1 MKRIIILLLSIWM
14 GITAYALNKQTLAD
28 TLTAY
33 AKSKAYVGN
42 VNVQRVRVRNQLV
55 WVYTNGTLG
64 QLSLTPN
71 DVRELRLL
79 VSQVVLGNNQGK
91 VTLYTGDYE
100 IGELVTSLYR
110 HRAKNARYTLPATT
124 QWVTNT
130 SRPYTAKQ
138 GLEGKHIALWG
149 SHGQYYHQPSESWRW
164 QRAKVWSTVEDLYTT
179 SYTMPF
185 LVPMLENAGAVV
197 VQPRER
203 DTQVREVVV
212 DDEAAEPL
220 CKVDGVKCKGD
231 EQWVIGEGKGWGE
244 DEDGVLLEGENPFE
258 RGGYLVEARGNE
270 AKGNETKGERRE
282 ARGNEARGERLE
294 AKGERR
300 EARYIPELEEGDY
313 AVYVSYKTLPNSTSK
328 AQYTVVHKGQKTTF
342 SVNQKMGGGTW
353 VYLGTFAFDGDKEK
367 NYVSVA
373 PVGNGKEVVTTDA
386 VKFGGGMG
394 NVARYK
400 QPDSYE
406 NVKSSNTLPD
416 EQVIVDSVQYL
427 EELAQNQ
434 ANAVTSGLPRYI
446 EAARYWMQYAGIP
459 DSIYNYTNSKND
471 YVDDYASRGIWVNY
485 LAGGSAANPKQAGLN
500 IPLHMS
506 LAFHTDAGVKKDM
519 IGTLIIYKDHDDE
532 KCKTYP
538 TGKSRILNRDLADY
552 MQTQIVEDMR
562 ALYAPEWTRRQLDN
576 SSYAEVRHP
585 KVPAVLLELLSHQ
598 NMTDM
603 QYGLDPRVRFTISR
617 AMYKSILRFMHEQ
630 YGTEY
635 VVQPLPVQ
643 QMAMSILGEKA
654 KGDEAIEV
662 SWEATED
669 VLEPTAV
676 PSYYIVYTRT
686 DEGDWDNGVRVNSN
700 EYRWT
705 PEPGKRYDICV
716 AAGNAG
722 GLSMKSEVLTA
733 YIAPEERGRVLIVN
747 GFTRVS
753 GPEWWSD
760 SIYGGIRPMSHAVP
774 YGKGVNYIGEV
785 YDYDSRN
792 EWVTDDNC
800 GWGMCHSDHMDHPS
814 VGNTF
819 DYPVMHGKVLQKMGY
834 SYVTT
839 SVAAVN
845 SIAGYDAV
853 DVILGKQKTTVLG
866 KDTSFHCM
874 PANLRRALTNYLQAG
889 GRLLLSGAYIAS
901 DMTSEEDKAF
911 VKEQLHYEFRTTH
924 ASKTGKLRVERM
936 LKKGNYS
943 FRTEPND
950 TMLHTENADGTYPA
964 EGGVVVARFQEAN
977 VAAAIGY
984 GAPQKSTDFSGTPQ
998 ARGERLEAKGERRE
1012 ARGEKTLCWS
1022 IMLESAYEFEALYRE
1037 SMEWVMR

>member
-1 MKRIIILLLSIWM
+1 MKRILTLVFAIAIGTGL
-14 GITAYALNKQTLAD
+14 YAIDKQALAD
-28 TLTAY
+28 TLTHFVKSRAY
-33 AKSKAYVGN
+33 ASN
-42 VNVQRVRVRNQLV
+42 VTVSRVRVRNSQV
-55 WVYTNGTLG
+55 FIYTNRTLS
-64 QLSLTPN
+64 QVSLSN
-71 DVRELRLL
+71 SEVRDLRLL
-79 VSQVVLGNNQGK
+79 VSQMVLGNNQGK
-91 VTLYTGDYE
+91 VSIYTDGYE
-100 IGELVTSLYR
+100 VGELVTTVHR
-110 HRAKNARYTLPATT
+110 HRAKNERYTLPATV

-138 GLEGKHIALWG
+138 GLDGKHIALWG
-149 SHGQYYHQPSESWRW
+149 SHGQYFHQPTESWRW

-203 DTQVREVVV
+203 DTQTHEEVV
-212 DDEAAEPL
+212 DDRDAVQSGATL
-220 CKVDGVKCKGD
+220 FNVV
-231 EQWVIGEGKGWGE
+231 QEGSGWGR
-244 DEDGVLLEGENPFE
+244 DEDGVLMEGENPFTLGSYATE
-258 RGGYLVEARGNE
+258 TAGN
-270 AKGNETKGERRE
+270 KTKCEMRYTPSLPEGE
-282 ARGNEARGERLE
+282 
-294 AKGERR
+294 
-300 EARYIPELEEGDY
+300 Y

-342 SVNQKMGGGTW
+342 AVNQKMGGGTW
-353 VYLGTFAFDGDKEK
+353 VYLGTFAFDGDKAN
-367 NYVSVA
+367 NYVSIA
-373 PVGNGKEVVTTDA
+373 AAANGKDVVTTDA

-394 NVARYK
+394 SVARYK
-400 QPDSYE
+400 QPDSFE

-416 EQVIVDSVQYL
+416 EQVIVDSVQYM

-446 EAARYWMQYAGIP
+446 EAARYWMQYSGIP
-459 DSIYNYTNSKND
+459 DSIYNYTDSKND
-471 YVDDYASRGIWVNY
+471 YVDDYAARGIWVNY
-485 LAGGSAANPKQAGLN
+485 LAGGSAANPHQAGLN
-500 IPLHMS
+500 VPLHAS
-506 LAFHTDAGVKKDM
+506 LAFHTDAGVRKDM
-519 IGTLIIYKDHDDE
+519 VGTLLIYKDHDDE
-532 KCKTYP
+532 QCKTYP

-617 AMYKSILRFMHEQ
+617 AMYKSFLKFIHEQ
-630 YGTEY
+630 YGTDY
-635 VVQPLPVQ
+635 VVQPLPVHG
-643 QMAMSILGEKA
+643 MAMSRLGE
-654 KGDEAIEV
+654 EIRV
-662 SWEATED
+662 SWQSTPD
-669 VLEPTAV
+669 VLEPTAK

-686 DEGDWDNGVRVNSN
+686 NDGDWNNGVRVTKN
-700 EYRWT
+700 EYT
-705 PEPGKRYDICV
+705 FTAEAGTRYDIRV

-722 GLSMKSEVLTA
+722 GLSFKSELLSA
-733 YIAPEERGRVLIVN
+733 YIAPEDKGNVLIVN

-760 SIYGGIRPMSHAVP
+760 SIYGGIRPNSHAVP

-785 YDYDSRN
+785 YDFDSRN

-800 GWGMCHSDHMDHPS
+800 GWGMCYSDHMDHPT

-819 DYPVMHGKVLQKMGY
+819 DYSAMHGKVLAEMGY

-839 SVAAVN
+839 SVDALD

-853 DVILGKQKTTVLG
+853 DVILGKQKTTIMG

-874 PANLRRALTNYLQAG
+874 PMNLQHALTHYLQHG
-889 GRLLLSGAYIAS
+889 GRLLLAGAYIAS
-901 DMTSEEDKAF
+901 DMTSEKDKAF
-911 VKEQLHYEFRTTH
+911 IKNQLHYEFRTTN
-924 ASKTGKLRVERM
+924 ASKTGKIRIERQ
-936 LKKGNYS
+936 LGKGNYT

-950 TMLHTENADGTYPA
+950 TMIHTENADGIYPA
-964 EGGVVVARFQEAN
+964 EGGIVVARFPEAN

-984 GAPQKSTDFSGTPQ
+984 DKIEEGGA
-998 ARGERLEAKGERRE
+998 
-1012 ARGEKTLCWS
+1012 KTLCWS
-1022 IMLESAYEFEALYRE
+1022 IMLESAYEFDALYKA
-1037 SMEWVMR
+1037 SIEWLMK

>member
-1 MKRIIILLLSIWM
+1 M

-42 VNVQRVRVRNQLV
+42 VNVQRVRVKNQLV

-64 QLSLTPN
+64 QLSLTPS
-71 DVRELRLL
+71 DVQELRLL
-79 VSQVVLGNNQGK
+79 VSQVVLGNHQGK
-91 VTLYTGDYE
+91 VTLYTDDYE

-138 GLEGKHIALWG
+138 GLDGKHIALWG

-212 DDEAAEPL
+212 DDASLQIATEVA
-220 CKVDGVKCKGD
+220 VDGRSAAPVVERWEIGD
-231 EQWVIGEGKGWGE
+231 GTGWGE
-244 DEDGVLLEGENPFE
+244 DEDGVLMEGENPFE
-258 RGGYLVEARGNE
+258 RGGYLVEAKSAPQKSADFSGTPQ
-270 AKGNETKGERRE
+270 AK
-282 ARGNEARGERLE
+282 
-294 AKGERR
+294 
-300 EARYIPELEEGDY
+300 YIPELEEGDY

-459 DSIYNYTNSKND
+459 DSIYNYTDSKND

-500 IPLHMS
+500 IPLHAC
-506 LAFHTDAGVKKDM
+506 LAFHTDAGVRDEVV
-519 IGTLIIYKDHDDE
+519 GTLLIYKDHDDE
-532 KCKTYP
+532 TCKTYP
-538 TGKSRILNRDLADY
+538 TGKSRILNRDLGDY

-562 ALYAPEWTRRQLDN
+562 QLYAPEWTRRQLDN
-576 SSYAEVRHP
+576 SSYAEARHP

-603 QYGLDPRVRFTISR
+603 KYGLDPRVRFAVSR
-617 AMYKSILRFMHEQ
+617 AIYKSILRFMHEQ

-635 VVQPLPVQ
+635 VVQPLPVNSMVMRLEPGTKSQ
-643 QMAMSILGEKA
+643 EEGQITVA
-654 KGDEAIEV
+654 
-662 SWEATED
+662 WEATED
-669 VLEPTAV
+669 KLEPTAV

-686 DEGDWDNGVRVNSN
+686 DEGDWDNGVRVNSH
-700 EYRWT
+700 EYSFAA
-705 PEPGKRYDICV
+705 EPGKRYDICV

-733 YIAPEERGRVLIVN
+733 YIAPEEKGRVLIVN
-747 GFTRVS
+747 GFDRVS

-800 GWGMCHSDHMDHPS
+800 GWGMCHSDHMDHPTA
-814 VGNTF
+814 GNTF
-819 DYPVMHGKVLQKMGY
+819 DYPVMHGKVLQEMGY

-839 SVAAVN
+839 SVAALD

-874 PANLRRALTNYLQAG
+874 PANLRHALTNYLQAG

-901 DMTSEEDKAF
+901 DMLSKEDKAF

-924 ASKTGKLRVERM
+924 ASKTGKLRVER
-936 LKKGNYS
+936 LLGKGNYS
-943 FRTEPND
+943 FRTEPNE
-950 TMLHTENADGTYPA
+950 TMLHTENADGIYPIN
-964 EGGVVVARFQEAN
+964 GGIVVARFPEAN
-977 VAAAIGY
+977 VAAAIAHDATAEDG
-984 GAPQKSTDFSGTPQ
+984 S
-998 ARGERLEAKGERRE
+998 
-1012 ARGEKTLCWS
+1012 KTLCWS
-1022 IMLESAYEFEALYRE
+1022 IMLESMYEFEKLYKE
-1037 SMEWVMR
+1037 SINWLMK

>member
-1 MKRIIILLLSIWM
+1 M

-33 AKSKAYVGN
+33 AKSKAYVSE
-42 VNVQRVRVRNQLV
+42 VSVQRVRVRNQLI

-64 QLSLTPN
+64 QLSLTPT
-71 DVRELRLL
+71 DVRDLRLL
-79 VSQVVLGNNQGK
+79 VSQMVLGHNQGK

-164 QRAKVWSTVEDLYTT
+164 QRAKVWSTVEDLYTS

-203 DTQVREVVV
+203 DTQTYEQVV

-220 CKVDGVKCKGD
+220 CMVDGVKSIGD
-231 EQWVIGEGKGWGE
+231 GQWEIGEGKGWGE
-244 DEDGVLLEGENPFE
+244 DEDGVLMEGENPFE
-258 RGGYLVEARGNE
+258 RGGYLI
-270 AKGNETKGERRE
+270 
-282 ARGNEARGERLE
+282 E

-300 EARYIPELEEGDY
+300 EVVYTPELEEGDY

-328 AQYTVVHKGQKTTF
+328 AQYTVVHKGQKTTY

-406 NVKSSNTLPD
+406 NVPSSKQLPAESD
-416 EQVIVDSVQYL
+416 VQMIDSAELLAYQV
-427 EELAQNQ
+427 
-434 ANAVTSGLPRYI
+434 NAVTSGLPRYI

-459 DSIYNYTNSKND
+459 DSIYNYTDSKND

-506 LAFHTDAGVKKDM
+506 LAFHTDAGVKDEVV
-519 IGTLIIYKDHDDE
+519 GTLMIYKDHDDE

-576 SSYAEVRHP
+576 SSYAEARHP

-603 QYGLDPRVRFTISR
+603 KYGLDPRVRFAVSR
-617 AMYKSILRFMHEQ
+617 AIYKSILRFVHEQ

-635 VVQPLPVQ
+635 IVQPLPVQ
-643 QMAMSILGEKA
+643 QMAMRLEQGTKNKEQGQITVA
-654 KGDEAIEV
+654 
-662 SWEATED
+662 WQATED
-669 VLEPTAV
+669 ILEPTAS
-676 PSYYIVYTRT
+676 PTYYIVYTRT

-722 GLSMKSEVLTA
+722 GLSMKSEVLSA
-733 YIAPEERGRVLIVN
+733 YIAPEEKGRILIVN

-753 GPEWWSD
+753 GPEWWTD
-760 SIYGGIRPMSHAVP
+760 SIYGGIRPNSHAVP

-800 GWGMCHSDHMDHPS
+800 GWGMCYSDHMDHPT

-819 DYPVMHGKVLQKMGY
+819 DYPVMHGKVLAEMGY

-839 SVAAVN
+839 SVAALDSV
-845 SIAGYDAV
+845 AGYDAV

-874 PANLRRALTNYLQAG
+874 PANLRHALTNYLQKG
-889 GRLLLSGAYIAS
+889 GRLLLSGAHIAS
-901 DMTSEEDKAF
+901 DMQSTEDAAF
-911 VKEQLHYEFRTTH
+911 TKNQLHYEFRTTH
-924 ASKTGKLRVERM
+924 ASKTGKLRVER
-936 LKKGNYS
+936 LLGKGNYS
-943 FRTEPND
+943 FRTEPNE
-950 TMLHTENADGTYPA
+950 TMLHTENADGIYPA
-964 EGGVVVARFQEAN
+964 NGGVVVARFPEAN
-977 VAAAIGY
+977 VAAAIAHDASEAG
-984 GAPQKSTDFSGTPQ
+984 GA
-998 ARGERLEAKGERRE
+998 
-1012 ARGEKTLCWS
+1012 KTLCWS
-1022 IMLESAYEFEALYRE
+1022 VMLESVYKFEELYRE

>member
-1 MKRIIILLLSIWM
+1 MQAQSATYNTMRKNKAYTLCKYMKNKLFSLLLAICFSSSAWAI
-14 GITAYALNKQTLAD
+14 NKQALTD
-28 TLTAY
+28 TLTAF
-33 AKSKAYVGN
+33 AKQHAYTESVKVSN
-42 VNVQRVRVRNQLV
+42 IRVKNKFIT
-55 WVYTNGTLG
+55 VYTNRALST
-64 QLSLTPN
+64 LSLSEN
-71 DVRELRLL
+71 EVRDLRLL
-79 VSQVVLGNNQGK
+79 VSQMVLGNNHGK
-91 VTLYTGDYE
+91 VTIYTDGYE

-110 HRAKNARYTLPATT
+110 HRANNARYTLPATT

-130 SRPYTAKQ
+130 SRPYNAKQ
-138 GLEGKHIALWG
+138 GLDGKHIALWG
-149 SHGQYYHQPSESWRW
+149 SHGQYFHQPTESWRW

-203 DTQVREVVV
+203 DTQTFEQVV
-212 DDEAAEPL
+212 DNGEL
-220 CKVDGVKCKGD
+220 TVDSLQLTVD
-231 EQWVIGEGKGWGE
+231 NSVWVLGEGTGWATPTTY
-244 DEDGVLLEGENPFE
+244 LLEGDNPFTFGSYVTE
-258 RGGYLVEARGNE
+258 KRGN
-270 AKGNETKGERRE
+270 K
-282 ARGNEARGERLE
+282 
-294 AKGERR
+294 AKGEM
-300 EARYIPELEEGDY
+300 RYTPSLPEGDY

-353 VYLGTFAFDGDKEK
+353 VYLGTFAFDGDKAN

-373 PVGNGKEVVTTDA
+373 AAANGKEVVTTDA

-394 NVARYK
+394 SVARYK
-400 QPDSYE
+400 QPDSFE
-406 NVKSSNTLPD
+406 NVKSSNQLA
-416 EQVIVDSVQYL
+416 VDSLQLTMDSLEYA
-427 EELAQNQ
+427 EELLANQ
-434 ANAVTSGLPRYI
+434 AHAVTSGLPRYI
-446 EAARYWMQYAGIP
+446 EAARYWMQYSGIP
-459 DSIYNYTNSKND
+459 DSIYNYTDSKND

-485 LAGGSAANPKQAGLN
+485 LAGGSAANPNEPGLN
-500 IPLHMS
+500 IPLHAS
-506 LAFHTDAGVKKDM
+506 LAFHTDAGVRKDVV
-519 IGTLIIYKDHDDE
+519 GTLLIYKDYDDE

-576 SSYAEVRHP
+576 SSYAEARHP

-617 AMYKSILRFMHEQ
+617 AMYKSFLKFIHEQ

-635 VVQPLPVQ
+635 VVQPLPVKG
-643 QMAMSILGEKA
+643 MAMKLESGA
-654 KGDEAIEV
+654 KSQEPRQISVTWQPTPDA
-662 SWEATED
+662 
-669 VLEPTAV
+669 LEPTAM

-686 DEGDWDNGVRVNSN
+686 NDGDWDNGVRVTSN
-700 EYRWT
+700 EYTFT
-705 PEPGKRYDICV
+705 PEKGTRYDICV

-722 GLSMKSEVLTA
+722 GLSFKSEVLSA
-733 YIAPEERGRVLIVN
+733 YIAPEEKGKVLIVN

-760 SIYGGIRPMSHAVP
+760 SIYGGIRPNSHAVP

-800 GWGMCHSDHMDHPS
+800 GWGMCYSDHMNHPT

-819 DYPVMHGKVLQKMGY
+819 DYPTMHGKVLAEMGY
-834 SYVTT
+834 SFVTS
-839 SVAAVN
+839 SVAALD

-853 DVILGKQKTTVLG
+853 DVILGKQKTYILG
-866 KDTSFHCM
+866 NDTSFHCM
-874 PANLRRALTNYLQAG
+874 PANLQYALTNYLQNG
-889 GRLLLSGAYIAS
+889 GRLLLTGSYIAS
-901 DMTSEEDKAF
+901 DMTSNEDKVF
-911 VKEQLHYEFRTTH
+911 IKNLLHYEFRTTN
-924 ASKTGKLRVERM
+924 ASKTGNIRIERQ
-936 LKKGNYS
+936 LPKGNYT

-950 TMLHTENADGTYPA
+950 TMLHTENADGIYPA
-964 EGGVVVARFQEAN
+964 EGGVVVARFPEAN

-984 GAPQKSTDFSGTPQ
+984 E
-998 ARGERLEAKGERRE
+998 ARGERLEV
-1012 ARGEKTLCWS
+1012 RGEKTLCWS
-1022 IMLESAYEFEALYRE
+1022 IMLESAYEFDALYKE
-1037 SMEWVMR
+1037 SINWLMK

>member
-1 MKRIIILLLSIWM
+1 MKRILTLVFAIAIGTGL
-14 GITAYALNKQTLAD
+14 YAIDKQALAD
-28 TLTAY
+28 TLTHFVKSRAY
-33 AKSKAYVGN
+33 TSN
-42 VNVQRVRVRNQLV
+42 VTVSRVRVRNSQV
-55 WVYTNGTLG
+55 FIYTNRTLS
-64 QLSLTPN
+64 QVSLSN
-71 DVRELRLL
+71 SEVRDLRLL
-79 VSQVVLGNNQGK
+79 VSQMILGNNQGK
-91 VTLYTGDYE
+91 VSIYTDGYE
-100 IGELVTSLYR
+100 VGELVTTVHR
-110 HRAKNARYTLPATT
+110 HRAKNERYTLPATV

-138 GLEGKHIALWG
+138 GLDGKHIALWG
-149 SHGQYYHQPSESWRW
+149 SHGQYFHQPTESWRW

-203 DTQVREVVV
+203 DTQTHEEVV
-212 DDEAAEPL
+212 DDSQL
-220 CKVDGVKCKGD
+220 TVDHFL
-231 EQWVIGEGKGWGE
+231 WTIGEGKGWGK
-244 DEDGVLLEGENPFE
+244 DEDGMLMEGENPFTVGSYATE
-258 RGGYLVEARGNE
+258 TTGN
-270 AKGNETKGERRE
+270 KTKCEMRYTPSLPEGE
-282 ARGNEARGERLE
+282 
-294 AKGERR
+294 
-300 EARYIPELEEGDY
+300 Y

-342 SVNQKMGGGTW
+342 AVNQKMGGGTW
-353 VYLGTFAFDGDKEK
+353 VYLGTFAFDGDKAN
-367 NYVSVA
+367 NYVSIA
-373 PVGNGKEVVTTDA
+373 AAANGKDVVTTDA

-394 NVARYK
+394 SVARYK
-400 QPDSYE
+400 QPDSFE

-416 EQVIVDSVQYL
+416 EQVIVDSVQYM
-427 EELAQNQ
+427 EDLAQNQ

-446 EAARYWMQYAGIP
+446 EAARYWMQYSGIP
-459 DSIYNYTNSKND
+459 DSIYNYTDSKND
-471 YVDDYASRGIWVNY
+471 YVDDYAARGIWVNY
-485 LAGGSAANPKQAGLN
+485 LAGGSAANPHQAGLN
-500 IPLHMS
+500 VPLHAS
-506 LAFHTDAGVKKDM
+506 LAFHTDAGVRKDM
-519 IGTLIIYKDHDDE
+519 VGTLLIYKDHDDE
-532 KCKTYP
+532 QCKTYP

-617 AMYKSILRFMHEQ
+617 AMYKSFLKFIHEQ
-630 YGTEY
+630 YGTDY
-635 VVQPLPVQ
+635 VVQPLPVHG
-643 QMAMSILGEKA
+643 MAMSRLGE
-654 KGDEAIEV
+654 EIRV
-662 SWEATED
+662 SWQSTPD
-669 VLEPTAV
+669 VLEPTAK

-686 DEGDWDNGVRVNSN
+686 NDGDWNNGVRVTKN
-700 EYRWT
+700 EYT
-705 PEPGKRYDICV
+705 FTAEAGTRYDIRV

-722 GLSMKSEVLTA
+722 GLSFKSELLSA
-733 YIAPEERGRVLIVN
+733 YIAPEDKGNVLIVN

-760 SIYGGIRPMSHAVP
+760 SIYGGIRPNSHAVP

-785 YDYDSRN
+785 YDFDSRN

-800 GWGMCHSDHMDHPS
+800 GWGMCYSDHMDHPT

-819 DYPVMHGKVLQKMGY
+819 DYSAMHGKVLAEMGY

-839 SVAAVN
+839 SVDALD

-853 DVILGKQKTTVLG
+853 DVILGKQKTTIMG

-874 PANLRRALTNYLQAG
+874 PMNLQHALTHYLQHG
-889 GRLLLSGAYIAS
+889 GRLLLAGAYIAS

-911 VKEQLHYEFRTTH
+911 IKNQLHYEFRTTN
-924 ASKTGKLRVERM
+924 ASKTGKIRIERQ
-936 LKKGNYS
+936 LKKGNYT

-950 TMLHTENADGTYPA
+950 TMIHTENADGIYPA
-964 EGGVVVARFQEAN
+964 EGGIVVARFPEAN

-984 GAPQKSTDFSGTPQ
+984 DKIEEGGA
-998 ARGERLEAKGERRE
+998 
-1012 ARGEKTLCWS
+1012 KTLCWS
-1022 IMLESAYEFEALYRE
+1022 IMLESAYEFDALYKA
-1037 SMEWVMR
+1037 SIEWLMK

>member
-1 MKRIIILLLSIWM
+1 M

-33 AKSKAYVGN
+33 ARSKAYVSE
-42 VNVQRVRVRNQLV
+42 VEVQRLRVKNQLV

-64 QLSLTPN
+64 QLSLTPT
-71 DVRELRLL
+71 DVRDLRLL
-79 VSQVVLGNNQGK
+79 ISQMVLGHNQGK

-110 HRAKNARYTLPATT
+110 HRAKNARYTLPAATP
-124 QWVTNT
+124 WVSNT

-138 GLEGKHIALWG
+138 GLDGKHIALWG
-149 SHGQYYHQPSESWRW
+149 SHGQYYHQGSESWRW
-164 QRAKVWSTVEDLYTT
+164 QRAKVWSTVEDLYTS
-179 SYTMPF
+179 SYTMPY

-203 DTQVREVVV
+203 DTQTYEQVV

-220 CKVDGVKCKGD
+220 CMVDGVKSIGD
-231 EQWVIGEGKGWGE
+231 GQWEIGEGKGWGE
-244 DEDGVLLEGENPFE
+244 DEDGVLMEGENPFE
-258 RGGYLVEARGNE
+258 RGGYLIE
-270 AKGNETKGERRE
+270 AKGDE
-282 ARGNEARGERLE
+282 AKGERLE

-300 EARYIPELEEGDY
+300 EVVYTPELEEGDY

-328 AQYTVVHKGQKTTF
+328 AQYTVVHKGQKTTY

-353 VYLGTFAFDGDKEK
+353 LYLGTFAFDGDKEK

-406 NVKSSNTLPD
+406 NVPSSKQLPAESD
-416 EQVIVDSVQYL
+416 VQMIDSA
-427 EELAQNQ
+427 ELLAYQ

-459 DSIYNYTNSKND
+459 DSIYNYTCSKND

-485 LAGGSAANPKQAGLN
+485 LAGGSAANPRQAGLK
-500 IPLHMS
+500 IPLHAC
-506 LAFHTDAGVKKDM
+506 LAFHTDAGVKDEVV
-519 IGTLIIYKDHDDE
+519 GTLMIYKDHDDE

-538 TGKSRILNRDLADY
+538 TGKSRILARDLADY

-576 SSYAEVRHP
+576 SSYAEARHP

-603 QYGLDPRVRFTISR
+603 KYGLDPRVRFAVSR
-617 AMYKSILRFMHEQ
+617 AIYKSILRFVHEQ
-630 YGTEY
+630 YGTDY
-635 VVQPLPVQ
+635 IVQPLPVQ
-643 QMAMSILGEKA
+643 QMAMRLEQGTKNQEQGQITVA
-654 KGDEAIEV
+654 
-662 SWEATED
+662 WQATED
-669 VLEPTAV
+669 ILEPTAS
-676 PSYYIVYTRT
+676 PTYYIVYTRT

-722 GLSMKSEVLTA
+722 GLSMKSEVLSA
-733 YIAPEERGRVLIVN
+733 YIAPEEKGRILIVN

-753 GPEWWSD
+753 GPEWWTD

-785 YDYDSRN
+785 YDFDSRN
-792 EWVTDDNC
+792 EWKTDDNC
-800 GWGMCHSDHMDHPS
+800 GWGMCHSDHMDHPT

-819 DYPVMHGKVLQKMGY
+819 DYPVMHGKVLAEMGY
-834 SYVTT
+834 SYVST
-839 SVAAVN
+839 SVAALD

-853 DVILGKQKTTVLG
+853 DVILGKQKTYIMG
-866 KDTSFHCM
+866 RDTSFHCM
-874 PANLRRALTNYLQAG
+874 PANLQHALTHYLQHG
-889 GRLLLSGAYIAS
+889 GRLLLSGAHIAS
-901 DMTSEEDKAF
+901 DMTSKEEKAF
-911 VKEQLHYEFRTTH
+911 AKDQLHYEFRTTH
-924 ASKTGKLRVERM
+924 ASKTGKLRVER
-936 LKKGNYS
+936 LLRKGNYS

-950 TMLHTENADGTYPA
+950 TVLHTENADGIYPTA
-964 EGGVVVARFQEAN
+964 GGIVVARFPETN

-984 GAPQKSTDFSGTPQ
+984 RAPQKSADFSGTPQ
-998 ARGERLEAKGERRE
+998 AKGDEAKGDEAKGDE

-1022 IMLESAYEFEALYRE
+1022 IMLESAYEFEELYRE

>member
-1 MKRIIILLLSIWM
+1 MKRILTLVFAIAIGTGL
-14 GITAYALNKQTLAD
+14 YAIDKQALAD
-28 TLTAY
+28 TLTHFVKSRAY
-33 AKSKAYVGN
+33 TSN
-42 VNVQRVRVRNQLV
+42 VTVSRVRVRNSQV
-55 WVYTNGTLG
+55 FIYTNRTLS
-64 QLSLTPN
+64 QVSLSN
-71 DVRELRLL
+71 SEVRDLRLL
-79 VSQVVLGNNQGK
+79 VSQMILGNNQGK
-91 VTLYTGDYE
+91 VSIYTDGYE
-100 IGELVTSLYR
+100 VGELVTTVHR
-110 HRAKNARYTLPATT
+110 HRAKNERYTLPATI

-138 GLEGKHIALWG
+138 GLDGKHIALWG
-149 SHGQYYHQPSESWRW
+149 SHGQYFHQPTESWRW

-203 DTQVREVVV
+203 DTQTHEEVV
-212 DDEAAEPL
+212 DDRDAVQSGATL
-220 CKVDGVKCKGD
+220 FNVV
-231 EQWVIGEGKGWGE
+231 QEGSGWGR
-244 DEDGVLLEGENPFE
+244 DEDGVLMEGENPFTLGSYSTE
-258 RGGYLVEARGNE
+258 TTGN
-270 AKGNETKGERRE
+270 KTKCEMRYTPSLPEGE
-282 ARGNEARGERLE
+282 
-294 AKGERR
+294 
-300 EARYIPELEEGDY
+300 Y

-342 SVNQKMGGGTW
+342 AVNQKMGGGTW
-353 VYLGTFAFDGDKEK
+353 VYLGTFAFDGDKAN
-367 NYVSVA
+367 NYVSIA
-373 PVGNGKEVVTTDA
+373 AAANGKDVVTTDA

-394 NVARYK
+394 SVARYK
-400 QPDSYE
+400 QPDSFE

-416 EQVIVDSVQYL
+416 EQVIVDSVQYM

-446 EAARYWMQYAGIP
+446 EAARYWMQYSGIP
-459 DSIYNYTNSKND
+459 DSIYNYTDSKND
-471 YVDDYASRGIWVNY
+471 YVDDYAARGIWVNY
-485 LAGGSAANPKQAGLN
+485 LAGGSAANPHQAGLN
-500 IPLHMS
+500 VPLHAS
-506 LAFHTDAGVKKDM
+506 LAFHTDAGVRKDM
-519 IGTLIIYKDHDDE
+519 VGTLLIYKDHDDE
-532 KCKTYP
+532 QCKTYP

-617 AMYKSILRFMHEQ
+617 AMYKSFLKFIHEQ
-630 YGTEY
+630 YGTDY
-635 VVQPLPVQ
+635 VVQPLPVHG
-643 QMAMSILGEKA
+643 MAMSRLGE
-654 KGDEAIEV
+654 EIRV
-662 SWEATED
+662 SWQSTLD
-669 VLEPTAV
+669 VLEPTAK

-686 DEGDWDNGVRVNSN
+686 NDGDWNNGVRVTKN
-700 EYRWT
+700 EYT
-705 PEPGKRYDICV
+705 FTAEAGTRYDIRV

-722 GLSMKSEVLTA
+722 GLSFKSELLSA
-733 YIAPEERGRVLIVN
+733 YIAPEDKGNVLIVN

-760 SIYGGIRPMSHAVP
+760 SIYGGIRPNSHAVP

-785 YDYDSRN
+785 YDFDSRN

-800 GWGMCHSDHMDHPS
+800 GWGMCYSDHMDHPT

-819 DYPVMHGKVLQKMGY
+819 DYSAMHGKVLAEMGY

-839 SVAAVN
+839 SVDALD

-853 DVILGKQKTTVLG
+853 DVILGKQKTTIMG

-874 PANLRRALTNYLQAG
+874 PMNLQHALTHYLQHG
-889 GRLLLSGAYIAS
+889 GRLLLAGAYIAS

-911 VKEQLHYEFRTTH
+911 IKNQLHYEFRTTN
-924 ASKTGKLRVERM
+924 ASKTGKIRIERQ
-936 LKKGNYS
+936 LEKGNYT

-950 TMLHTENADGTYPA
+950 TMIHTENADGIYPV
-964 EGGVVVARFQEAN
+964 EGGIVVARFPEAN

-984 GAPQKSTDFSGTPQ
+984 DKIEEGGA
-998 ARGERLEAKGERRE
+998 
-1012 ARGEKTLCWS
+1012 KTLCWS
-1022 IMLESAYEFEALYRE
+1022 IMLESAYEFDALYKA
-1037 SMEWVMR
+1037 SIEWLMK

>member
-1 MKRIIILLLSIWM
+1 MKRILTLVFAIAIGTGL
-14 GITAYALNKQTLAD
+14 YAIDKQALAD
-28 TLTAY
+28 TLTHFVKSRAY
-33 AKSKAYVGN
+33 TSN
-42 VNVQRVRVRNQLV
+42 VTVSRVRVRNSQV
-55 WVYTNGTLG
+55 FIYTNRTLS
-64 QLSLTPN
+64 QVSLSN
-71 DVRELRLL
+71 SEVRDLRLL
-79 VSQVVLGNNQGK
+79 VSQMVLGNNQGK
-91 VTLYTGDYE
+91 VSIYTDGYE
-100 IGELVTSLYR
+100 VGELVTTVHR
-110 HRAKNARYTLPATT
+110 HRAKNERYTLPATV

-138 GLEGKHIALWG
+138 GLDGKHIALWG
-149 SHGQYYHQPSESWRW
+149 SHGQYFHQPTESWRW

-203 DTQVREVVV
+203 DTQTHEEVV
-212 DDEAAEPL
+212 DDSQL
-220 CKVDGVKCKGD
+220 TVDHSL
-231 EQWVIGEGKGWGE
+231 WTIGEGKGWGE
-244 DEDGVLLEGENPFE
+244 DEDGMLMEGENPFTVGSYATE
-258 RGGYLVEARGNE
+258 TTGN
-270 AKGNETKGERRE
+270 KTKGEMRYTPSLPE
-282 ARGNEARGERLE
+282 GE
-294 AKGERR
+294 
-300 EARYIPELEEGDY
+300 Y

-342 SVNQKMGGGTW
+342 AVNQKMGGGTW
-353 VYLGTFAFDGDKEK
+353 VYLGTFAFDGDKAN
-367 NYVSVA
+367 NYVSIA
-373 PVGNGKEVVTTDA
+373 AAANGKDVVTTDA

-394 NVARYK
+394 SVARYK
-400 QPDSYE
+400 QPDSFE

-446 EAARYWMQYAGIP
+446 EAARYWMQYSGIP
-459 DSIYNYTNSKND
+459 DSIYNYTDSKND
-471 YVDDYASRGIWVNY
+471 YVDDYAARGIWVNY
-485 LAGGSAANPKQAGLN
+485 LAGGSAANPHQAGLN
-500 IPLHMS
+500 VPLHAS
-506 LAFHTDAGVKKDM
+506 LAFHTDAGVRKDM
-519 IGTLIIYKDHDDE
+519 VGTLLIYKDHDDE
-532 KCKTYP
+532 QCKTYP

-617 AMYKSILRFMHEQ
+617 AMYKSFLKFIHEQ
-630 YGTEY
+630 YGTDY
-635 VVQPLPVQ
+635 VVQPLPVHG
-643 QMAMSILGEKA
+643 MAMSRLGE
-654 KGDEAIEV
+654 EIRV
-662 SWEATED
+662 SWQSTPD
-669 VLEPTAV
+669 VLEPTAK

-686 DEGDWDNGVRVNSN
+686 NDGDWNNGVRVTKN
-700 EYRWT
+700 EYT
-705 PEPGKRYDICV
+705 FTAEAGTRYDIRV

-722 GLSMKSEVLTA
+722 GLSFKSELLSA
-733 YIAPEERGRVLIVN
+733 YIAPEDKGNVLIVN

-760 SIYGGIRPMSHAVP
+760 SIYGGIRPNSHAVP

-785 YDYDSRN
+785 YDFDSRN

-800 GWGMCHSDHMDHPS
+800 GWGMCYSDHMDHPT

-819 DYPVMHGKVLQKMGY
+819 DYSAMHGKVLAEMGY

-839 SVAAVN
+839 SVDALD

-853 DVILGKQKTTVLG
+853 DVILGKQKTTIMG

-874 PANLRRALTNYLQAG
+874 PMNLQHALTHYLQHG
-889 GRLLLSGAYIAS
+889 GRLLLAGAYIAS

-911 VKEQLHYEFRTTH
+911 IKNQLHYEFRTTN
-924 ASKTGKLRVERM
+924 ASKTGKIRIERQ
-936 LKKGNYS
+936 LGKGNYT

-950 TMLHTENADGTYPA
+950 TMIHTENADGIYPA
-964 EGGVVVARFQEAN
+964 EGGIVVARFPEAN

-984 GAPQKSTDFSGTPQ
+984 DKIEEGGA
-998 ARGERLEAKGERRE
+998 
-1012 ARGEKTLCWS
+1012 KTLCWS
-1022 IMLESAYEFEALYRE
+1022 IMLESAYEFDALYKA
-1037 SMEWVMR
+1037 SIEWLMK

>member
-1 MKRIIILLLSIWM
+1 MKRILTFVFAIAIGTGL
-14 GITAYALNKQTLAD
+14 YAIDKQALAD
-28 TLTAY
+28 TLTHFVKSRAY
-33 AKSKAYVGN
+33 TSN
-42 VNVQRVRVRNQLV
+42 VTVSRVRVRNSQV
-55 WVYTNGTLG
+55 FIYTNRTLS
-64 QLSLTPN
+64 QVSLSN
-71 DVRELRLL
+71 SEVRDLRLL
-79 VSQVVLGNNQGK
+79 VSQMILGNNQGK
-91 VTLYTGDYE
+91 VSIYTDGYE
-100 IGELVTSLYR
+100 VGELVTTVHR
-110 HRAKNARYTLPATT
+110 HRAKNERYTLPATI

-138 GLEGKHIALWG
+138 GLDGKHIALWG
-149 SHGQYYHQPSESWRW
+149 SHGQYFHQPTESWRW

-203 DTQVREVVV
+203 DTQTHEEVV
-212 DDEAAEPL
+212 DDRDAVQSGATL
-220 CKVDGVKCKGD
+220 FNVV
-231 EQWVIGEGKGWGE
+231 QEGSGWGI
-244 DEDGVLLEGENPFE
+244 DEDGVLMEGENPFTLGSYSTE
-258 RGGYLVEARGNE
+258 TTGN
-270 AKGNETKGERRE
+270 KTKCEMRYTPSLPEGE
-282 ARGNEARGERLE
+282 
-294 AKGERR
+294 
-300 EARYIPELEEGDY
+300 Y

-342 SVNQKMGGGTW
+342 AVNQKMGGGTW
-353 VYLGTFAFDGDKEK
+353 VYLGTFAFDGDKAN
-367 NYVSVA
+367 NYVSIA
-373 PVGNGKEVVTTDA
+373 AAANGKDVVTTDA

-394 NVARYK
+394 SVARYK
-400 QPDSYE
+400 QPDSFE

-416 EQVIVDSVQYL
+416 EQVIVDSVQYM

-446 EAARYWMQYAGIP
+446 EAARYWMQYSGIP
-459 DSIYNYTNSKND
+459 DSIYNYTDSKND
-471 YVDDYASRGIWVNY
+471 YVDDYAARGIWVNY
-485 LAGGSAANPKQAGLN
+485 LAGGSAANPHQAGLN
-500 IPLHMS
+500 VPLHAS
-506 LAFHTDAGVKKDM
+506 LAFHTDAGVRKDM
-519 IGTLIIYKDHDDE
+519 VGTLLIYKDHDDE
-532 KCKTYP
+532 QCKTYP

-617 AMYKSILRFMHEQ
+617 AMYKSFLKFIHEQ
-630 YGTEY
+630 YGTDY
-635 VVQPLPVQ
+635 VVQPLPVHG
-643 QMAMSILGEKA
+643 MAMSRLGE
-654 KGDEAIEV
+654 EIRV
-662 SWEATED
+662 SWQSTLD
-669 VLEPTAV
+669 VLEPTAK

-686 DEGDWDNGVRVNSN
+686 NDGDWNNGVRVTKN
-700 EYRWT
+700 EYT
-705 PEPGKRYDICV
+705 FTAEAGTRYDIRV

-722 GLSMKSEVLTA
+722 GLSFKSELLSA
-733 YIAPEERGRVLIVN
+733 YIAPEDKGNVLIVN

-760 SIYGGIRPMSHAVP
+760 SIYGGIRPNSHAVP

-785 YDYDSRN
+785 YDFDSRN

-800 GWGMCHSDHMDHPS
+800 GWGMCYSDHMDHPT

-819 DYPVMHGKVLQKMGY
+819 DYSAMHGKVLAEMGY

-839 SVAAVN
+839 SVDALD

-853 DVILGKQKTTVLG
+853 DVILGKQKTTIMG

-874 PANLRRALTNYLQAG
+874 PMNLQHALTHYLQHG
-889 GRLLLSGAYIAS
+889 GRLLLAGAYIAS

-911 VKEQLHYEFRTTH
+911 IKNQLHYEFRTTN
-924 ASKTGKLRVERM
+924 ASKTGKIRIERQ
-936 LKKGNYS
+936 LKKGNYT

-950 TMLHTENADGTYPA
+950 TMIHTENADGIYPA
-964 EGGVVVARFQEAN
+964 EGGIVVARFPEAN

-984 GAPQKSTDFSGTPQ
+984 DKIEEGGA
-998 ARGERLEAKGERRE
+998 
-1012 ARGEKTLCWS
+1012 KTLCWS
-1022 IMLESAYEFEALYRE
+1022 IMLESAYEFDALYKA
-1037 SMEWVMR
+1037 SIEWLMK

>member
-1 MKRIIILLLSIWM
+1 M

-33 AKSKAYVGN
+33 ARSKAYVSE
-42 VNVQRVRVRNQLV
+42 VEVQRLRVKNQLV

-64 QLSLTPN
+64 QLSLTPT
-71 DVRELRLL
+71 DVRDLRLL
-79 VSQVVLGNNQGK
+79 VSQMVLGHNQGK

-124 QWVTNT
+124 PWVSNT

-138 GLEGKHIALWG
+138 GLDGKHIALWG
-149 SHGQYYHQPSESWRW
+149 SHGQYYHQGSESWRW
-164 QRAKVWSTVEDLYTT
+164 QRAKVWSTVEDLYTS
-179 SYTMPF
+179 SYTMPY

-197 VQPRER
+197 LQPRER
-203 DTQVREVVV
+203 DTQTYEQVV

-220 CKVDGVKCKGD
+220 CRVYGVGCMVYG
-231 EQWVIGEGKGWGE
+231 QWTIGEGKGWGE
-244 DEDGVLLEGENPFE
+244 DEDGVLMEGENPFE
-258 RGGYLVEARGNE
+258 RGGYLVEV
-270 AKGNETKGERRE
+270 T
-282 ARGNEARGERLE
+282 E

-300 EARYIPELEEGDY
+300 EVVYTPELEEGDY

-328 AQYTVVHKGQKTTF
+328 AQYTVVHKGQKTTY

-353 VYLGTFAFDGDKEK
+353 LYLGTFAFDGDKEK

-406 NVKSSNTLPD
+406 NVPSSKQLPAESD
-416 EQVIVDSVQYL
+416 VQMIDSA
-427 EELAQNQ
+427 ELLAYQ

-459 DSIYNYTNSKND
+459 DSIYNYTDSKND

-485 LAGGSAANPKQAGLN
+485 LAGGSAANPRQAGLK
-500 IPLHMS
+500 IPLHAC
-506 LAFHTDAGVKKDM
+506 LAFHTDAGVKDEVV
-519 IGTLIIYKDHDDE
+519 GTLMIYKDHDDE

-538 TGKSRILNRDLADY
+538 TGKSRLLNRDLADY

-562 ALYAPEWTRRQLDN
+562 TLYAPEWTRRQLDN
-576 SSYAEVRHP
+576 SSYAEARHP

-603 QYGLDPRVRFTISR
+603 QYGLDPRVRFAVSR
-617 AMYKSILRFMHEQ
+617 AIYKSILRFVHEQ

-643 QMAMSILGEKA
+643 QMAMRMEQGTKSQEQGQITVA
-654 KGDEAIEV
+654 
-662 SWEATED
+662 WQATED
-669 VLEPTAV
+669 ILEPTAS
-676 PSYYIVYTRT
+676 PTYYIVYTRT

-722 GLSMKSEVLTA
+722 GLSMKSEVLSA
-733 YIAPEERGRVLIVN
+733 YIAPEEKGRILIVN

-753 GPEWWSD
+753 GPEWWTD

-792 EWVTDDNC
+792 EWKTDDNC
-800 GWGMCHSDHMDHPS
+800 GWGMCHSDHMDHPT

-819 DYPVMHGKVLQKMGY
+819 DYPVMHGKVLAEMGY
-834 SYVTT
+834 SYVST
-839 SVAAVN
+839 SVAALD

-853 DVILGKQKTTVLG
+853 DVILGKQKTYIMG
-866 KDTSFHCM
+866 RDTSFHCM
-874 PANLRRALTNYLQAG
+874 PANLQHALTHYLQKG

-901 DMTSEEDKAF
+901 DMTSKEEQAF

-924 ASKTGKLRVERM
+924 ASKTGKLRVER
-936 LKKGNYS
+936 LLRKGNYS

-950 TMLHTENADGTYPA
+950 TVLHTENADGIYPTA
-964 EGGVVVARFQEAN
+964 SGIVVARFPETN

-984 GAPQKSTDFSGTPQ
+984 
-998 ARGERLEAKGERRE
+998 EAK
-1012 ARGEKTLCWS
+1012 GEKTLCWS
-1022 IMLESAYEFEALYRE
+1022 IMLESVEEFDTLYKE
-1037 SMEWVMR
+1037 SIEWVMAPMVR

>member
-33 AKSKAYVGN
+33 AKSKAYVGS

-64 QLSLTPN
+64 QLSLTPSE
-71 DVRELRLL
+71 VRELRLL
-79 VSQVVLGNNQGK
+79 VSQVVLGHNNGK

-100 IGELVTSLYR
+100 IGELVTSLHR
-110 HRAKNARYTLPATT
+110 SRAKNERYTLPATT
-124 QWVTNT
+124 PWVTNT
-130 SRPYTAKQ
+130 SRPYSAKQ
-138 GLEGKHIALWG
+138 GLDGKHIALWG

-203 DTQVREVVV
+203 DMQVYEEVV

-231 EQWVIGEGKGWGE
+231 EQWVIGDGQGWGE
-244 DEDGVLLEGENPFE
+244 DEDGVLMEGENPFS
-258 RGGYLVEARGNE
+258 RGSYLVEKTGNRE
-270 AKGNETKGERRE
+270 KEEVVYTPTLQAGE
-282 ARGNEARGERLE
+282 
-294 AKGERR
+294 
-300 EARYIPELEEGDY
+300 Y
-313 AVYVSYKTLPNSTSK
+313 AVYVSYKTLSNSSSK
-328 AQYTVVHKGQKTTF
+328 AQYTVVHKGEKTVF

-353 VYLGTFAFDGDKEK
+353 VYLGTFAFDGDRTN

-373 PVGNGKEVVTTDA
+373 AAANGKEVVTTDA

-406 NVKSSNTLPD
+406 NVPSSKDLP
-416 EQVIVDSVQYL
+416 ENEVAMIDSA
-427 EELAQNQ
+427 ELLANQ

-446 EAARYWMQYAGIP
+446 EAARYWMQYSGIP
-459 DSIYNYTNSKND
+459 DSIYNYTDSKND
-471 YVDDYASRGIWVNY
+471 YVDDYAARGIWVNY
-485 LAGGSAANPKQAGLN
+485 LAGGSAANPKEAGLN
-500 IPLHMS
+500 IPVHAS
-506 LAFHTDAGVKKDM
+506 LAFHTDAGVKEE
-519 IGTLIIYKDHDDE
+519 IVGTLIIYKDHDDN

-538 TGKSRILNRDLADY
+538 TGKSRIVARDLADY

-576 SSYAEVRHP
+576 SSYAEARHP

-603 QYGLDPRVRFTISR
+603 KYGLDPRVRFVVSR
-617 AMYKSILRFMHEQ
+617 AMYKSILRFIHEQ

-635 VVQPLPVQ
+635 VVQPLPVNS
-643 QMAMSILGEKA
+643 MVMKWPTPTPSL
-654 KGDEAIEV
+654 KGREV
-662 SWEATED
+662 ELSWQPTLDA
-669 VLEPTAV
+669 LEPTAK
-676 PSYYIVYTRT
+676 PSYYVVYTRKN
-686 DEGDWDNGVRVNSN
+686 DGDWDNGVRVSKN
-700 EYRWT
+700 EYSFQAEAGT
-705 PEPGKRYDICV
+705 RYDICV

-722 GLSMKSEVLTA
+722 GLSMRGEVVSA
-733 YIAPEERGRVLIVN
+733 YIAPEEKGRVLIVN

-760 SIYGGIRPMSHAVP
+760 SIYGGIRPNSHAVP

-785 YDYDSRN
+785 YDYDSRH

-800 GWGMCHSDHMDHPS
+800 GWGMCYSDHMDHPT

-819 DYPVMHGKVLQKMGY
+819 DYPALHGKVLAEMGY

-839 SVAAVN
+839 SVAALD

-853 DVILGKQKTTVLG
+853 DVILGKQKTTIMG
-866 KDTSFHCM
+866 QDTSFHCM
-874 PANLRRALTNYLQAG
+874 PANLQEALTHYLQAG
-889 GRLLLSGAYIAS
+889 GRLLLSGAHIAS
-901 DMTSEEDKAF
+901 DMTSAADKAF
-911 VKEQLHYEFRTTH
+911 VKEQLHYELRTTH
-924 ASKTGKLRVERM
+924 ASKTGKLRVERQ
-936 LKKGNYS
+936 LAKGNYT

-950 TMLHTENADGTYPA
+950 TIIHTENADGIYPV
-964 EGGVVVARFQEAN
+964 GDGIVVARFPEAN

-984 GAPQKSTDFSGTPQ
+984 DKTAEGGC
-998 ARGERLEAKGERRE
+998 
-1012 ARGEKTLCWS
+1012 KTLCWS

-1037 SMEWVMR
+1037 SMEWVMRKSER